1 LTDNTNTVVQ
11 NDVWTKPQSTKET
24 WQNLENNVQYSAY
37 GGSQTQ
43 ANQGVSTYFTS
54 DIGKYY
60 GNSPNIAANGVVLN
74 HNDIWE
80 DV

>member
-1 LTDNTNTVVQ
+1 
-11 NDVWTKPQSTKET
+11 
-24 WQNLENNVQYSAY
+24 LENNVQYSAY